1 LSDPNGNLVA
11 VAAGNASDGL
21 SSIIDFTV
29 PDGDAGEWQIQVAP
43 SQTLPVPQAYAYD
56 LAIQGFSGLG
66 PVNPTPG
73 PELSTWVMAF
83 VGFAGLGSMGFR
95 RAGRE
100 RARALPVRL

>member
-1 LSDPNGNLVA
+1 
-11 VAAGNASDGL
+11 
-21 SSIIDFTV
+21 
-29 PDGDAGEWQIQVAP
+29 VAP
-43 SQTLPVPQAYAYD
+43 SEILPVPQAYAYD

-66 PVNPTPG
+66 PVNPTLTPV

-83 VGFAGLGSMGFR
+83 VGFAGLGSMGLR